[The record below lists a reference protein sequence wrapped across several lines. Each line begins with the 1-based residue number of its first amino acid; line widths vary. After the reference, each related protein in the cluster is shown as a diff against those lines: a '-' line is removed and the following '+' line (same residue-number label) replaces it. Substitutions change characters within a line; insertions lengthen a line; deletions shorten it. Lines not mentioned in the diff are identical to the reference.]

1 MKTLRCHFLIVGAGI
16 IGLTIARELA
26 GRGAKDIIVMEKE
39 EAPGL
44 HASGRNSG
52 ILHAGIYYS
61 SDSLKARFC
70 VEGNRSMK
78 KFCRQKS
85 LALYES
91 GKVIVAQ
98 DESELQRLYELKK
111 RADLNGAKAVLIS
124 EQQLAELEPH
134 ARTYR
139 EALYAPETAVIDAA
153 EVMKALERDV
163 LQTGKV
169 TILYRTPLT
178 AFSAERTA
186 DTRSGP
192 IVFEKLINAAG
203 TFADEIAHLFD
214 VASEYQILP
223 FKGTYKRLVPQRS
236 FLARGNIYPVPDLE
250 NPFLGVHFS
259 RKVDG
264 QVFIGPTAIPA
275 FGRENYDM
283 MPHGFRETGSIFYR
297 DAILWLRNRAF
308 RRKALSEVKKYSRRI
323 VHREAKKLVPEL
335 RLEDLENSSKVG
347 IRAQLVH
354 WPTKKLVM
362 DFVVLECA
370 DSIHILNAVSPAFT
384 CSMAFAKHIADLC
397 VTPSS
402 Q

>member
-203 TFADEIAHLFD
+203 TFADEIAHL
-214 VASEYQILP
+214 
-223 FKGTYKRLVPQRS
+223 
-236 FLARGNIYPVPDLE
+236 
-250 NPFLGVHFS
+250 
-259 RKVDG
+259 
-264 QVFIGPTAIPA
+264 
-275 FGRENYDM
+275 
-283 MPHGFRETGSIFYR
+283 
-297 DAILWLRNRAF
+297 
-308 RRKALSEVKKYSRRI
+308 
-323 VHREAKKLVPEL
+323 
-335 RLEDLENSSKVG
+335 
-347 IRAQLVH
+347 
-354 WPTKKLVM
+354 
-362 DFVVLECA
+362 
-370 DSIHILNAVSPAFT
+370 
-384 CSMAFAKHIADLC
+384 
-397 VTPSS
+397 
-402 Q
+402 